1 MKVAEALSI
10 RKDLQ
15 KRIQQIRRR
24 LGDNVKVQ
32 EGDEP
37 AENPV
42 DLMKELDECLVNLED
57 LIWRINQT
65 NLKTVNTE
73 GKTVT
78 QLMAEKDMLTLRLS
92 VLRDTYDSAS
102 EQRDRYSRSEI
113 KMVTVIDVKQLSKQ
127 IDELLYIE
135 FHIHIPVLLRNTI
148 LVQFLAT
155 KLFFFLRKRN

>member
-24 LGDNVKVQ
+24 LEDNVKIQ

-37 AENPV
+37 AENPEE
-42 DLMKELDECLVNLED
+42 LMKELDDCLNKLED

-65 NLKTVNTE
+65 NLQTVSST

-78 QLMAEKDMLTLRLS
+78 QLMAEKDVLTMRIS

-102 EQRDRYSRSEI
+102 SQRERYSRSEI
-113 KMVTVIDVKQLSKQ
+113 KIVTVVDVKQLSKQ
-127 IDELLYIE
+127 IDEY
-135 FHIHIPVLLRNTI
+135 
-148 LVQFLAT
+148 AT
-155 KLFFFLRKRN
+155 KLRKLDVEIQALNFQTELI